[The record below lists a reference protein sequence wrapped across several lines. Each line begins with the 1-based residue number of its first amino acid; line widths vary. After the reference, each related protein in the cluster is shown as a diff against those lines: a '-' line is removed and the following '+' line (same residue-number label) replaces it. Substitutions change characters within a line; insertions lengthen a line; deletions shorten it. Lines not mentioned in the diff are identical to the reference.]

1 MAHAVTTLILR
12 NNPFSRTRHF
22 SSNSFRI
29 VEVGVRDGLQNEKTF
44 VPTETKLELIRR
56 LAACGLKTIEAT
68 SFVSPKWVPQM
79 KDHSEIVA
87 KLPKDS
93 DVMYPVL
100 VPNMAGLEA
109 ANRTGC
115 VKEIAL
121 FVGASDSFN
130 RKNVNCSTDECLS
143 RAIGVAK
150 EAQKHG
156 LRIRGYIST
165 VIGCPYE
172 GDIAPK
178 KVSPIAAALLENGC
192 YEISLGDTI
201 GVGTPGSVKRLLDEL
216 APAVP
221 VEKLAV
227 HFHDT
232 YGQALSNVLV
242 AVENGIRVADSSV
255 AGLGGCPYAN
265 GATGNVA
272 SEDLV
277 YMLSGMGF
285 NTNVDLNKLVDTSE
299 WICEVMDRKNSSRVA
314 TAILNK
320 RRKN

>member
-1 MAHAVTTLILR
+1 MGGLGRLCSGR
-12 NNPFSRTRHF
+12 QF
-22 SSNSFRI
+22 SSDSFQI

-44 VPTETKLELIRR
+44 VPTATKVELINR

-87 KLPKDS
+87 LLPKDS
-93 DVMYPVL
+93 DVNFPVL
-100 VPNMAGLEA
+100 VPNLAGLDA
-109 ANRTGC
+109 ASRTGC

-130 RKNVNCSTDECLS
+130 KKNVNCSTDECLA
-143 RAIGVAK
+143 RAVAVAE
-150 EAQKHG
+150 EAQRRG
-156 LRIRGYIST
+156 LRVRGYIST

-172 GDIAPK
+172 GPISPEKVTKIASTLIEK
-178 KVSPIAAALLENGC
+178 GC

-201 GVGTPGSVKRLLDEL
+201 GVGTPGSVKRLLDDVL
-216 APAVP
+216 PVVPAKHV
-221 VEKLAV
+221 AV

-232 YGQALSNVLV
+232 YGQALSNVLM

-265 GATGNVA
+265 GATGNV
-272 SEDLV
+272 STEDLV
-277 YMLSGMGF
+277 YMLHGMGF
-285 NTNVDLNKLVDTSE
+285 NTNVDLDKLVQTSE
-299 WICEVMDRKNSSRVA
+299 WICDVMGRKNASRVA
-314 TAILNK
+314 TAFLNK
-320 RRKN
+320 QRKK